1 MKCPNCGYEIDKPN
15 KKSCPLCGH
24 RITREELL
32 ATPSVE
38 SIPQEVLEPI
48 VEKDDCDAY
57 QPPVSQSAE
66 AHPVMAQCPRCSELI
81 PEENNFCPYCGCNM
95 RQSMVPELSE
105 AVDVPQMVEDSPV
118 VSEPDEESDGVAS
131 DYYDAVVEPKA
142 SDDNIREENWDEY
155 IDNGSYIPYEGEEEG
170 IEEESPKETGPAS
183 WLIIGI
189 AAIAG
194 VLLGALL
201 YYLCT

>member
-38 SIPQEVLEPI
+38 SIPDPI
-48 VEKDDCDAY
+48 DERADCDIE
-57 QPPVSQSAE
+57 QPSVSQSVE
-66 AHPVMAQCPRCSELI
+66 ASPVMTRCPRCSELI

-95 RQSMVPELSE
+95 RQSIVPELSE
-105 AVDVPQMVEDSPV
+105 AVDVPQMVEDSPM
-118 VSEPDEESDGVAS
+118 VSTPNEESDDVAS
-131 DYYDAVVEPKA
+131 AYYDDAVEPEA

-155 IDNGSYIPYEGEEEG
+155 IDNGSYIPYEGEEED